1 MINIILEKIRSLF
14 RTKEQEQIKPKI
26 ELPKPSEAL
35 VEDVLNKSH
44 LRKQLWAIGGGK
56 GGIGKSL
63 ITLMLG
69 ATLTRWDKK
78 VIIVD
83 ADLGGSNINL
93 LVGIRNPA
101 HTLEDFI
108 FRRTENIGDVAL
120 DTPVENLKVIC
131 GAGDIL
137 GMANPKST
145 QKARLFKSLTELEAD
160 IILLDLGAG
169 TSFATLDFFLFASHK
184 LLVLSPQTTAI
195 QNAYGFLKSCLYRKL
210 TQEFNND
217 PQCLELIKK
226 GIAPGDDSI
235 SNIEDLISAFDEIG
249 EGKQK
254 ELKSHIDEMNVGLIV
269 NMVREGKDVHLGRSL
284 IDVANKYLSINPE
297 YMGFIEYSAILD
309 RSVNRMASFL
319 SDGSDIMTKIGFYDL
334 ANKVIRKLYKESRGL
349 SKV

>member
-1 MINIILEKIRSLF
+1 MTKSIWGKIKSLVKSKKDDQNQQKSVL
-14 RTKEQEQIKPKI
+14 TQ
-26 ELPKPSEAL
+26 PSESDA
-35 VEDVLNKSH
+35 DAQIDTQ

-56 GGIGKSL
+56 GGVGKSL
-63 ITLMLG
+63 TTLLLG
-69 ATLTRWDKK
+69 ATLTRWGKK

-101 HTLEDFI
+101 HTLEDFML
-108 FRRTENIGDVAL
+108 RRTEKIEDVAL

-145 QKARLFKSLTELEAD
+145 QKARLFNNLKELEAD

-169 TSFATLDFFLFASHK
+169 TSYATMDFFLYASRK
-184 LLVLSPQTTAI
+184 LIVLSPQTTAI
-195 QNAYGFLKSCLYRKL
+195 ENAYGFLKACLYRKL
-210 TQEFNND
+210 TREYKND

-235 SNIEDLISAFDEIG
+235 SNIEDLISAFDELG
-249 EGKQK
+249 EGKQM
-254 ELKSHIDEMNVGLIV
+254 ELKSHIDEMDVGLVV
-269 NMVREGKDVHLGRSL
+269 NMVRDGKDIHLGRSL

-297 YMGFIEYSAILD
+297 YMGFIEYSAMLD
-309 RSVNRMASFL
+309 KSVNRMASFL
-319 SDGSDIMTKIGFYDL
+319 NDGSDIITKIGFYDL